1 MTPAEVLTKIK
12 DFLISD
18 GMIATDEAAQS
29 YIDSR
34 VSEWDITEDVIS
46 EIGGDEIV
54 NIIIQ
59 ELMNKVEKK
68 LAMGIISDKTQYY
81 ALATS

>member
-59 ELMNKVEKK
+59 ELMNEVEKK
-68 LAMGIISDKTQYY
+68 LATGIISDKTQYFN
-81 ALATS
+81 

>member
-59 ELMNKVEKK
+59 ELMNEVEKK
-68 LAMGIISDKTQYY
+68 LTTGIISDKTQYFN
-81 ALATS
+81 

>member
-1 MTPAEVLTKIK
+1 MTPTEVLTKIK

-54 NIIIQ
+54 YIIIQ
-59 ELMNKVEKK
+59 ELMNEVEKK
-68 LAMGIISDKTQYY
+68 LAMGIISDKTQYFN
-81 ALATS
+81 

>member
-12 DFLISD
+12 DFLISG

-59 ELMNKVEKK
+59 ELMNEVEKK
-68 LAMGIISDKTQYY
+68 LTTGIISDKTQYFN
-81 ALATS
+81 

>member
-68 LAMGIISDKTQYY
+68 LAMGIISDKTQYFN
-81 ALATS
+81 

>member
-1 MTPAEVLTKIK
+1 MTPTEVLTKIK

-29 YIDSR
+29 YIDSC

-59 ELMNKVEKK
+59 ELMNEVEKK
-68 LAMGIISDKTQYY
+68 LATGIISDKTQYFN
-81 ALATS
+81 

>member
-29 YIDSR
+29 YINSR

-68 LAMGIISDKTQYY
+68 LAMGIISDKTQYFN
-81 ALATS
+81 

>member
-59 ELMNKVEKK
+59 ELMNEVENK
-68 LAMGIISDKTQYY
+68 LTTGIISDKTQYFN
-81 ALATS
+81 

>member
-1 MTPAEVLTKIK
+1 MTTAEVLTKIK

-59 ELMNKVEKK
+59 ELMNEVEKK
-68 LAMGIISDKTQYY
+68 LATGIISDKTQYFN
-81 ALATS
+81 

>member
-59 ELMNKVEKK
+59 ELMNEVEKK
-68 LAMGIISDKTQYY
+68 LATGIISDKIQYFN
-81 ALATS
+81 

>member
-59 ELMNKVEKK
+59 ELMNEVQKK
-68 LAMGIISDKTQYY
+68 LATGIISDKTQYFN
-81 ALATS
+81 

>member
-1 MTPAEVLTKIK
+1 MTPTEVLTKIK

-29 YIDSR
+29 YINSR

-68 LAMGIISDKTQYY
+68 LAMGIISDKTQYFN
-81 ALATS
+81 

>member
-59 ELMNKVEKK
+59 ELMNEVEKK
-68 LAMGIISDKTQYY
+68 LAIGIINDKTQYFN
-81 ALATS
+81 

>member
-1 MTPAEVLTKIK
+1 MTQAEVLTKIK

-68 LAMGIISDKTQYY
+68 LAMGIISDKTQYFN
-81 ALATS
+81 

>member
-34 VSEWDITEDVIS
+34 VNEWDITEDVIS

-59 ELMNKVEKK
+59 ELMNEVEKK
-68 LAMGIISDKTQYY
+68 LATGIISDKIQYY

>member
-1 MTPAEVLTKIK
+1 
-12 DFLISD
+12 
-18 GMIATDEAAQS
+18 
-29 YIDSR
+29 DSR

>member
-34 VSEWDITEDVIS
+34 VSEWDITENVIS

-59 ELMNKVEKK
+59 ELMNEVENK
-68 LAMGIISDKTQYY
+68 LTTGIISDKTQYFN
-81 ALATS
+81 

>member
-1 MTPAEVLTKIK
+1 MTPTEVLTKIK

-54 NIIIQ
+54 NILIQ
-59 ELMNKVEKK
+59 ELMNEVEKK
-68 LAMGIISDKTQYY
+68 LAMGIISDKTQYFN
-81 ALATS
+81 